1 MAENQLAELNLGS
14 LVEPR
19 KHNMCIY
26 DPTAK
31 VVFLPRNGIDSI
43 GCYCMKYERFF

>member
-1 MAENQLAELNLGS
+1 MAENKLAEVNLGR
-14 LVEPR
+14 LAEPR

-26 DPTAK
+26 VLTSK

-43 GCYCMKYERFF
+43 VVTV